1 MRMIDSA
8 LNQHSIMFRSMAKG
22 GRWHLYRIPGTDG
35 VALMRDDAQWDIP
48 VPPVMVAD
56 VQGMSGRTLA
66 ARIQNIVR
74 HGCAA

>member
-1 MRMIDSA
+1 MKMIDSA
-8 LNQHSIMFRSMAKG
+8 LNQHSIMFRSMAQG
-22 GRWHLYRIPGTDG
+22 GRWHLYRFPETDR
-35 VALMRDDAQWDIP
+35 VCLMRDDAQWDIP
-48 VPPVMVAD
+48 VPPIMVAD

>member
-1 MRMIDSA
+1 MRIIDSA
-8 LNQHSIMFRSMAKG
+8 LNQHSAMFRSMAKG